1 MTIEQKYKL
10 ANNVIHL
17 IDTQLLS
24 TRKALKQLK
33 YSSHTFYDIID
44 EFPELGKRYARA
56 CEDRADALADEILEI
71 ADDNLNDSK
80 ILIGKN
86 GIETEVENTEWV
98 NRSKLRVD
106 SRKWLLA
113 KLHPKKYGDSQRIDH
128 TTNGKDIKLP
138 DWMNE
143 GKS

>member
-10 ANNVIHL
+10 ANDVIHL
-17 IDTQLLS
+17 IDTELLS
-24 TRKALKQLK
+24 TRKALRELK
-33 YSSHTFYDIID
+33 HASNTFYDIID
-44 EFPELGKRYARA
+44 EFPDLQLRYARA
-56 CEDRADALADEILEI
+56 CEDRADALADEIIEI
-71 ADDNLNDSK
+71 ADDTNFDSK
-80 ILIGKN
+80 IVIGKN
-86 GIETEVENTEWV
+86 GIETQVENTEWV

>member
-1 MTIEQKYKL
+1 MTIEEKHTLVY
-10 ANNVIHL
+10 NVINL
-17 IDTQLLS
+17 IDNELLS
-24 TRKALKQLK
+24 TRKALKQLG
-33 YSSHTFYDIID
+33 YSSDTFYRIID
-44 EFPELGKRYARA
+44 EFPELSKRYARA

-71 ADDNLNDSK
+71 ADDSQNDTK
-80 ILIGKN
+80 YRVGKD

-128 TTNGKDIKLP
+128 TTNGKEIKLP

-143 GKS
+143 GKP